1 MVNRRLLS
9 LLRADDHLQQ
19 QDQQQAEAERRVA
32 RGRRDVG
39 PRGAAVW
46 DGITQP
52 DSLNPWAADARVA
65 LADAAKGYHWSKA
78 FELLAK
84 HPEFVNSCRPGGKSP
99 YAPLHQ
105 AAYGG
110 APRDVV
116 QRLLGMGAWRTLQN
130 VRGERPVDVAAKK
143 GHAHLLAVLE
153 PEYRRQ
159 VPLGILLKIQQHL
172 HAVIRQ
178 RVDRLVLEHALR
190 LPELEP
196 LVELNEPK
204 MWFEVPGMHGG
215 FSFWLDAA
223 GVEARLIAESWC
235 RIERGSGQRH
245 EITSAGSQL
254 VAEGWV

>member
-1 MVNRRLLS
+1 MVYRRLLS
-9 LLRADDHLQQ
+9 LLRADDLLQQ
-19 QDQQQAEAERRVA
+19 QDQEQAGAERRAA
-32 RGRRDVG
+32 RGRRDSG
-39 PRGAAVW
+39 PRDAAVW

-52 DSLNPWAADARVA
+52 DSLNPWAAAARVA
-65 LADAAKGYHWSKA
+65 LADAAKGYHWSKV
-78 FELLAK
+78 FEFLSK
-84 HPEFVNSCRPGGKSP
+84 HPEFVNSWRPGGKSLC
-99 YAPLHQ
+99 APLHQ
-105 AAYGG
+105 AAHGG
-110 APRDVV
+110 APLEVV
-116 QRLLGMGAWRTLQN
+116 RRLLGMGAWRTLQN
-130 VRGERPVDVAAKK
+130 GRGERPVDVAAKK

-159 VPLGILLKIQQHL
+159 VPLGVLLKIQQHF

-178 RVDRLVLEHALR
+178 RADRLVLEHALR

-196 LVELNEPK
+196 MLELDEPR
-204 MWFEVPGMHGG
+204 MWLEVPGMHGG

-254 VAEGWV
+254 VAKGWV